1 MSIISGL
8 EPYLDYGITFFV
20 CLTNFSDRCFY
31 SPYESSDPQDSSFY
45 PSYQI
50 YTFWAQCMNWISTL
64 DNSATDWNSR
74 SVITLML
81 LPYMFYAWV
90 SHFSSMIG
98 FESLKWFWLFL
109 VFSFT
114 FSLVLSLFLFI
125 LSNISLNYFIS
136 KGNRLVCFL
145 HVQFVLLNLIL

>member
-8 EPYLDYGITFFV
+8 ELYLDYGITFFV

-50 YTFWAQCMNWISTL
+50 YIFWAQCMNWISTL
-64 DNSATDWNSR
+64 DNLATDWNSR
-74 SVITLML
+74 SVIKQGA
-81 LPYMFYAWV
+81 MFCAWV

-98 FESLKWFWLFL
+98 FESLKWFWLLL

-114 FSLVLSLFLFI
+114 FSLFLSLFLFI
-125 LSNISLNYFIS
+125 LSNISLNYFIIPLA
-136 KGNRLVCFL
+136 KEIG
-145 HVQFVLLNLIL
+145 